1 MWRGCSLR
9 SVPFTNFSFFISFSL
24 SLISS
29 PLFYDKTL
37 IALIC
42 LFYVFV
48 QIYVLLIGSSSVVCD
63 LMKWNDFLHG
73 MSDLFFRVFVSL
85 SAIHSPNFINIP
97 LLAVFISC

>member
-1 MWRGCSLR
+1 MAR
-9 SVPFTNFSFFISFSL
+9 VFTSSCAVYEFLVLYFIFSFSYFFAT
-24 SLISS
+24 
-29 PLFYDKTL
+29 FYDKTL